1 VCGDRRKEVV
11 FRLSESGIIPMT
23 AHSDGISDFLGEP
36 LKPKKPR
43 STFTLLHLLTCI
55 GIIGLLMALLLPAT
69 RSARPAAR
77 RMQCVNNLKQ
87 IALALHNYESTY
99 KALPP
104 IYTVDAAGK
113 PLHSWRTLI
122 LPYLEQQPLYETID
136 LSKPWNDPANAKAYA
151 TEMSQYRCPEL
162 NLPTSNTTYLAMVAP
177 NGCFLPDRSRR
188 LSEITDDRG
197 STLMVIEVD
206 SGHAVHWMAPMD
218 ADESL
223 VMGIS
228 SKSKLNHVGGM
239 NGAFVNGSVRFLR
252 ADFPAA
258 KRRAMIS
265 IAGYDNPA
273 GSADD

>member
-1 VCGDRRKEVV
+1 
-11 FRLSESGIIPMT
+11 MT

-36 LKPKKPR
+36 SKPKKPK
-43 STFTLLHLLTCI
+43 SQFTLLHLLTVV
-55 GIIGLLMALLLPAT
+55 GVIGLLMALLFPPAT
-69 RSARPAAR
+69 RCNWPAAR
-77 RMQCVNNLKQ
+77 RAQCVNNLRQ
-87 IALALHNYESTY
+87 IALALLNYESTY
-99 KALPP
+99 EALPP
-104 IYTVDAAGK
+104 AYTVDVDGK

-151 TEMSQYRCPEL
+151 TEVSQYRCPEL
-162 NLPTSNTTYLAMVAP
+162 NLPASNTTYLAMVAP

-197 STLMVIEVD
+197 STLMVIEMD
-206 SGHAVHWMAPMD
+206 SGHAVHWMAPTD
-218 ADESL
+218 ASESL

-239 NGAFVNGSVRFLR
+239 NGASVDGSIKFLR

-258 KRRAMIS
+258 QRRAMIS
-265 IAGYDNPA
+265 IAGNDNNA
-273 GSADD
+273 ASAND